1 MGNDGDYV
9 AMGLR
14 AALLMEGAID
24 GNARLWLAS
33 HALSYCRTI
42 TEKIGKAGPKSLLSI
57 VKLYEEQ
64 RNSGLLVLIWF
75 ACIVGC
81 DYCSMLNVGAA
92 KFCLVAGQMVYSN
105 LSSLIDVLMPITK
118 FSGIKIAECKDSIL
132 AGEQMFLNGP
142 VYDQETRRVVQRSSR
157 AQFPPVAGVAP
168 PQNPK
173 HGYEMSLR
181 WNSADLPFT
190 PTVPLYEDPRK
201 LPYFPP
207 RSRQLSM
214 IPDAMLPF
222 PLEEC
227 SKPHFESWL
236 SARNISG
243 YSSLNKAQLKSY
255 VARKL
260 DLEAKGM
267 YDPLQF
273 SGDVKGICAD
283 LHAFNAGYTH
293 ATDVPYLN
301 IPRALPLEAWLLWTQ
316 PVHRVYM
323 KKTAAFTDRSVMS
336 AWSDKVLNEW
346 ETLHMNKGI
355 QREGPARAELRL
367 VTAEATA
374 TLSMS
379 SREHTS
385 PGSVVQHFRM
395 AIMPSMKSE
404 YHLTSV
410 CLIAQ
415 TDESGRPIT
424 TSIVGSHCSCLAGI
438 VGRCVHT
445 FTLLNLINSIDHL
458 CIPTDEIA
466 CTSSPCQW
474 IVPTQGPTADIK
486 TSVVA
491 QRVYGKRTFDA
502 GTLGRTTSER
512 KTPSSHIAFSRG
524 YIPGL
529 EELPWSPDEDME
541 RFQSYCSKYQKLL
554 IHARSGRPNNELI
567 TGAEAQFNDAL
578 GE

>member
-14 AALLMEGAID
+14 AALLMEGAMD
-24 GNARLWLAS
+24 GIARLWLTS
-33 HALSYCRTI
+33 HALKYCQTN
-42 TEKIGKAGPKSLLSI
+42 TEQIGKAGPKALLSI

-64 RNSGLLVLIWF
+64 RRIGLLVLIWF

-81 DYCSMLNVGAA
+81 DYCSMPNVGAV
-92 KFCLVAGQMVYSN
+92 KFCLVAGLKVCSN
-105 LSSLIDVLMPITK
+105 LSSLIDALMPITK
-118 FSGIKIAECKDSIL
+118 LSGIDIAMCKDSIL
-132 AGEQMFLNGP
+132 AGEHMFLNGP

-157 AQFPPVAGVAP
+157 AQLPPVAGLAR
-168 PQNPK
+168 PQNPQQA
-173 HGYEMSLR
+173 YEMSLR

-190 PTVPLYEDPRK
+190 PTVPPYEDPRN
-201 LPYFPP
+201 LQYFPP

-214 IPDAMLPF
+214 IPDAVLPL

-227 SKPHFESWL
+227 SKHHLESFL

-243 YSSLNKAQLKSY
+243 YSSLNKEQLKSY
-255 VARKL
+255 VGLKL
-260 DLEAKGM
+260 DVEAKGL

-301 IPRALPLEAWLLWTQ
+301 MPRALPLESWMLWTQ
-316 PVHRVYM
+316 AAHRVCL
-323 KKTAAFTDRSVMS
+323 KKTAAITSTAVMS
-336 AWSDKVLNEW
+336 AWSNIVLNDCD
-346 ETLHMNKGI
+346 TLHMNKGI
-355 QREGPARAELRL
+355 EREGPARADSRL

-415 TDESGRPIT
+415 TNESGRPIA
-424 TSIVGSHCSCLAGI
+424 TSIVGAHCSCLAGI

-445 FTLLNLINSIDHL
+445 FTLLNLINAIEHL
-458 CIPTDEIA
+458 CIPTDELA

-491 QRVYGKRTFDA
+491 QRVLGKRTFDA
-502 GTLGRTTSER
+502 ATLGRTTSER
-512 KTPSSHIAFSRG
+512 KTPGSHIAFSRG

-541 RFQSYCSKYQKLL
+541 RLQSYCSKYQNLL
-554 IHARSGRPNNELI
+554 IHTRSGRPDNKLI
-567 TGAEAQFNDAL
+567 TAAEVLLNDAL
-578 GE
+578 